1 MATVSNRTSDPL
13 AVAPWAAEASQ
24 DSKSEQYLAQRFAAA
39 SSDFKVMTVTT
50 FLLGLAVAAVAW
62 LVGGVLVEHWLVPGG
77 LPAWARWVW
86 FALGVVASVLAVG
99 WWLGPLFLYRVNL
112 VYAARAIERD
122 HPELHNDLVNAVLV
136 RERSGDSAEA
146 VVKSLRRRAARRLS
160 RVPDEGVVDRT
171 PAVRLAWVLAALV
184 CLTFVYGVLAPKN
197 FVASA
202 ARLAA
207 PWGAIAAPARVQ
219 IQPPVLSWRV
229 PGEDPQP
236 AAGDRSRAID
246 VAGGIAE
253 LVRGRQ
259 VVVSSEIDGL
269 KSEERPMLVVTPLR
283 DDGVIDTAAAPWR
296 MPMTLAAGGVRSVV
310 LPDAERG
317 LDHGVDLVILAGD
330 NRSDRIRLVVVDAPT
345 LMVRELRYDYPE
357 YMGRESETIAWQ
369 GDIRGVE
376 GTRVTI
382 VAEANR
388 PLDNAAVDLGCDNR
402 KNVSLALARPEGT
415 TGKATITLELN
426 AERTAARFGSYRFIY
441 RPRAA
446 SAYRP
451 EQDVVGRLEH
461 LVEVFPDLAPEVAI
475 EVPREKVLRVPP
487 DAPVTVGV
495 QAVDPDF
502 GLAIVRV
509 DTRVKGGEVRPGGN
523 LLVGKPRL
531 NFRGAATLIPQ
542 TLGAGPG
549 SVLEYRAVAIDTR
562 PERPNETVTEW
573 QSLEIDSSAPPQEP
587 PPQRNDPDKSQDGDA
602 PPQGEQGEQ
611 QDSDQQPGKEQGNA
625 GGEQDG
631 DGDGAMEPGEGQQGQ
646 GQQGQGEGR
655 DGEAQQGEGKQGE
668 GKQGEGQQG
677 QGEGRDG
684 EAQQG
689 ERSGGKNAPRPQ
701 QTVAADGTNDG
712 EAMERLLDDKRR
724 SDQPDQPR
732 DKNADQQQP
741 AGDEQPGQ
749 PPNEKSNDKSA
760 CRDAE
765 GKPCGKSGCSSCS
778 GGKSSQGQGEGQGEG
793 EGQQGQGQGEG
804 RDGKARQGQDGG
816 QSAGEAD
823 EPGATPA
830 GDGGQV
836 GLGGQAGGADSRGGP
851 GDANAPLERR
861 DMEWGDQNLEHARN
875 AADLAIEHLRDSLAR
890 GRTDVLDE
898 LGWTAE
904 QAQAFLGRWEQMKR
918 LADSDSPRQR
928 AEFERAV
935 RSLGLRPDG
944 VQTSRDVPADRK
956 GGQAEGRRSKP
967 PSDYREQFKAFMRGT
982 SVE

>member
-86 FALGVVASVLAVG
+86 FTLGVVASVLAVG

-602 PPQGEQGEQ
+602 PPQQGEQGEQGEQ

-631 DGDGAMEPGEGQQGQ
+631 DGDGAMEPGEGQPGQ

-655 DGEAQQGEGKQGE
+655 DGEAQQGEGQQGE
-668 GKQGEGQQG
+668 GEQGEG
-677 QGEGRDG
+677 E
-684 EAQQG
+684 
-689 ERSGGKNAPRPQ
+689 
-701 QTVAADGTNDG
+701 
-712 EAMERLLDDKRR
+712 
-724 SDQPDQPR
+724 
-732 DKNADQQQP
+732 
-741 AGDEQPGQ
+741 
-749 PPNEKSNDKSA
+749 
-760 CRDAE
+760 
-765 GKPCGKSGCSSCS
+765 
-778 GGKSSQGQGEGQGEG
+778 QGEG
-793 EGQQGQGQGEG
+793 EGSGGEG
-804 RDGKARQGQDGG
+804 ERGEGGKKPGGKAKPGGERSQAGPKPPSGSDQAAGAQEGDQEGGGGAEPDQPPDGQPGSAASPTGSGGWSNGDGTAPDKEPSRDGDAPKT
-816 QSAGEAD
+816 EA
-823 EPGATPA
+823 
-830 GDGGQV
+830 
-836 GLGGQAGGADSRGGP
+836 
-851 GDANAPLERR
+851 
-861 DMEWGDQNLEHARN
+861 EWGDQDTAHARN
-875 AADLAIEHLRDSLAR
+875 AADLAVRALKDDLDK
-890 GRTDVLDE
+890 GRTDLLDE
-898 LGWTAE
+898 LGWTRD
-904 QAQAFLGRWEQMKR
+904 QARAFLQRWEAMRSLEKSNDPVKR
-918 LADSDSPRQR
+918 S
-928 AEFERAV
+928 EFDRAV
-935 RSLGLRPDG
+935 RSLGLRAEG
-944 VQTSRDVPADRK
+944 ARSSRDVPADVK
-956 GGQAEGRRSKP
+956 GGQAEGRRSRP
-967 PSDYREQFKAFMRGT
+967 PSEYREQFKAYTQGT
-982 SVE
+982 TGE

>member
-1 MATVSNRTSDPL
+1 
-13 AVAPWAAEASQ
+13 
-24 DSKSEQYLAQRFAAA
+24 
-39 SSDFKVMTVTT
+39 
-50 FLLGLAVAAVAW
+50 
-62 LVGGVLVEHWLVPGG
+62 
-77 LPAWARWVW
+77 
-86 FALGVVASVLAVG
+86 
-99 WWLGPLFLYRVNL
+99 
-112 VYAARAIERD
+112 
-122 HPELHNDLVNAVLV
+122 
-136 RERSGDSAEA
+136 
-146 VVKSLRRRAARRLS
+146 
-160 RVPDEGVVDRT
+160 
-171 PAVRLAWVLAALV
+171 
-184 CLTFVYGVLAPKN
+184 
-197 FVASA
+197 
-202 ARLAA
+202 
-207 PWGAIAAPARVQ
+207 
-219 IQPPVLSWRV
+219 
-229 PGEDPQP
+229 
-236 AAGDRSRAID
+236 
-246 VAGGIAE
+246 
-253 LVRGRQ
+253 
-259 VVVSSEIDGL
+259 
-269 KSEERPMLVVTPLR
+269 MLVVTPLR
-283 DDGVIDTAAAPWR
+283 DDGAIDTAAAPWR

-317 LDHGVDLVILAGD
+317 LDHGVELVILAGD

-382 VAEANR
+382 VADANR
-388 PLDNAAVDLGCDNR
+388 PLENAAVDLGCDNR

-426 AERTAARFGSYRFIY
+426 AERTAARFSSYRFIC

-446 SAYRP
+446 SAYRA

-602 PPQGEQGEQ
+602 PPQQGEQGEQ

-631 DGDGAMEPGEGQQGQ
+631 DGDGAMEPGEGQPGQ

-655 DGEAQQGEGKQGE
+655 EGQA
-668 GKQGEGQQG
+668 QQG
-677 QGEGRDG
+677 QGE
-684 EAQQG
+684 
-689 ERSGGKNAPRPQ
+689 
-701 QTVAADGTNDG
+701 
-712 EAMERLLDDKRR
+712 
-724 SDQPDQPR
+724 
-732 DKNADQQQP
+732 
-741 AGDEQPGQ
+741 
-749 PPNEKSNDKSA
+749 
-760 CRDAE
+760 
-765 GKPCGKSGCSSCS
+765 
-778 GGKSSQGQGEGQGEG
+778 QGQGE
-793 EGQQGQGQGEG
+793 QGQGEQG
-804 RDGKARQGQDGG
+804 QGEQGQDGG
-816 QSAGEAD
+816 QAAGEAD
-823 EPGATPA
+823 KPGATPA

-836 GLGGQAGGADSRGGP
+836 GLGGQTGGADSRGGP
-851 GDANAPLERR
+851 GDANPPLERR

-890 GRTDVLDE
+890 GRTEVLDE

-918 LADSDSPRQR
+918 LADSGDPRQR

>member
-13 AVAPWAAEASQ
+13 AVAPWGAEASQ

-50 FLLGLAVAAVAW
+50 FLLGLAVAVVAW

-86 FALGVVASVLAVG
+86 FTLGVVASVLAVG

-229 PGEDPQP
+229 PGDDPQP
-236 AAGDRSRAID
+236 AAGDRGRAID

-283 DDGVIDTAAAPWR
+283 DDGAIDTAAAPWR

-357 YMGRESETIAWQ
+357 YMGRESETVAWQ

-415 TGKATITLELN
+415 TGKATITLDLN

-446 SAYRP
+446 SAHRP

-573 QSLEIDSSAPPQEP
+573 QALEIDSSAPPQEP

-602 PPQGEQGEQ
+602 PPQQGEQ

-631 DGDGAMEPGEGQQGQ
+631 DGDGAMEPAEGQPGQ
-646 GQQGQGEGR
+646 G
-655 DGEAQQGEGKQGE
+655 QQGEGKQGE
-668 GKQGEGQQG
+668 GKQGEGKQG
-677 QGEGRDG
+677 
-684 EAQQG
+684 
-689 ERSGGKNAPRPQ
+689 
-701 QTVAADGTNDG
+701 
-712 EAMERLLDDKRR
+712 
-724 SDQPDQPR
+724 
-732 DKNADQQQP
+732 
-741 AGDEQPGQ
+741 
-749 PPNEKSNDKSA
+749 
-760 CRDAE
+760 
-765 GKPCGKSGCSSCS
+765 
-778 GGKSSQGQGEGQGEG
+778 
-793 EGQQGQGQGEG
+793 
-804 RDGKARQGQDGG
+804 
-816 QSAGEAD
+816 
-823 EPGATPA
+823 
-830 GDGGQV
+830 
-836 GLGGQAGGADSRGGP
+836 
-851 GDANAPLERR
+851 
-861 DMEWGDQNLEHARN
+861 
-875 AADLAIEHLRDSLAR
+875 
-890 GRTDVLDE
+890 
-898 LGWTAE
+898 
-904 QAQAFLGRWEQMKR
+904 
-918 LADSDSPRQR
+918 
-928 AEFERAV
+928 
-935 RSLGLRPDG
+935 
-944 VQTSRDVPADRK
+944 
-956 GGQAEGRRSKP
+956 
-967 PSDYREQFKAFMRGT
+967 
-982 SVE
+982 